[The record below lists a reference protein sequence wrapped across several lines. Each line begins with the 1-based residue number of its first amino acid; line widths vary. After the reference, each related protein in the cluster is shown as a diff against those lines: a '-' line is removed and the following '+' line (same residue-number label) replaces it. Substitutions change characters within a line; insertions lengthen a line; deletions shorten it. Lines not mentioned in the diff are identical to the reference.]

1 MIVMTQ
7 ELDASTENHRFLIAL
22 SLLSGM
28 ILIILLPVYYQKYD
42 NAQDLAA
49 IFSGWMTSVV
59 GFYFLQQ
66 NTDKAQQQTKFAS
79 EEAAKARIEATD
91 AAKKTVGLVSDSEYG
106 ITSFKI
112 KLEEA
117 ASTVNEYKTLYEEAV
132 NLNQRLIERIKTL

>member
-1 MIVMTQ
+1 MTQ

>member
-1 MIVMTQ
+1 MTQ

-117 ASTVNEYKTLYEEAV
+117 SSTVNEYKMLYEEAV